1 MQRQHSLLPLSDMA
15 PVFTTVKQLL
25 EENSEQQFLDAAKI
39 LTKFADNIINNPNES
54 KYRKIRL
61 GNPTVESKLIPVVG
75 ALECLF
81 EMGFVEDGEFLTL
94 PQNTPL
100 ATIREIRSELDKY
113 IKSVGQVNGPS
124 NSQPAA
130 SGTPQQPPPSVAK
143 PNSSPQ
149 TPISSR
155 TAPNPLQNKSQ
166 QEINQMERRFFTKIE
181 SNLVH
186 VLLYEDP
193 RLQQKARSVIPLE
206 TLKKEAHDKLETIKK
221 EDSSALASIDFR
233 DLMLLGLLSWFKNSF
248 FSWVDAP
255 KCDGCGGETRN
266 EGMVEPTPEEL
277 RWQANRVENYKC
289 NQCQKFVRFPRYNHP
304 EKLLETRCGRC
315 GEWANCFTLCCRAVG
330 FEARYV
336 LDWTDHV
343 WTEVYSEVQKRWLHC
358 DPCENVCDKPLLY
371 EVGWGKKLTYVLA
384 FSKDEVQDVSWR
396 YSANHSEMLNRRNE
410 CRESWLVQVIHRL
423 WKAREPSN
431 SPQRNEEMKK
441 RLLTELVE
449 FMTPKSSAGQNLSG
463 RTTGSLAWRL
473 ARGETGSQSSS
484 NTEPYIFKLT
494 DKEREAKIFH
504 IKYSC
509 TKDEYTRLSNNGE
522 VTKSYSACVN
532 KQQNIFRKEERDWK
546 MVYLAR
552 TEGSATAAISWKFD
566 FSGMEID
573 RIEICTSSQTFED
586 GVISWRL
593 CSKNQCAMLTGAP
606 EVTSYSDL
614 SGADEMTLTAM
625 LSGGK
630 GDVAWQH
637 TQLFRQKMDNSIFH
651 PLDIKVYFK

>member
-1 MQRQHSLLPLSDMA
+1 MA
-15 PVFTTVKQLL
+15 PVFTTVKQLV
-25 EENSEQQFLDAAKI
+25 EENSEQQFLDAAKL

-61 GNPTVESKLIPVVG
+61 GNPTVESKLLPVVG

-94 PQNTPL
+94 PQNTSL
-100 ATIREIRSELDKY
+100 ATIREIRSELNKY
-113 IKSVGQVNGPS
+113 VQSLEKVNGPS
-124 NSQPAA
+124 TSQPAA
-130 SGTPQQPPPSVAK
+130 LGTPQQSPSSGTQ
-143 PNSSPQ
+143 PNPSSQ
-149 TPISSR
+149 TPVSS
-155 TAPNPLQNKSQ
+155 TTLPNPLQNKSQ
-166 QEINQMERRFFTKIE
+166 QEINQMERSFFTKIE

-193 RLQQKARSVIPLE
+193 RLQQKARLVIPLE
-206 TLKKEAHDKLETIKK
+206 TQKKEAHDKLEAIKK

-248 FSWVDAP
+248 FTWVDAP
-255 KCDGCGGETRN
+255 KCDGCGGETSN
-266 EGMVEPTPEEL
+266 VGMVEPTPEEI

-289 NQCQKFVRFPRYNHP
+289 NQCQRFVRFPRYNHP

-371 EVGWGKKLTYVLA
+371 EAGWGKKLTYVVA

-396 YSANHSEMLNRRNE
+396 YSAKHSEMLSRRNE

-423 WKAREPSN
+423 WKAREPRN

-494 DKEREAKIFH
+494 DKERETKTFH

-509 TKDEYTRLSNNGE
+509 ARDEYTRISSNGK

-573 RIEICTSSQTFED
+573 RVEICTSSQTFED

-606 EVTSYSDL
+606 EVKSYSDL
-614 SGADEMTLTAM
+614 SGAEEMTLTAM